1 MTEHNT
7 EAIEA
12 DNEAIEEEA
21 PKEEPPEVPTK
32 SRKVRSELQL
42 KALAAARQR
51 AYIVRAEK
59 AAIKKQNESKK
70 TPEVSIEFQKSY
82 QDVSKDDPAE
92 IPDESKDVLPENENE
107 NIRDD
112 VKKENEK
119 QDVKQESQERQQF
132 TDHINSI
139 IDTRIRYKPIVKTKF
154 KMIDGV
160 YVIRE

>member
-1 MTEHNT
+1 MTEENT
-7 EAIEA
+7 EPT
-12 DNEAIEEEA
+12 DNEAIEED
-21 PKEEPPEVPTK
+21 PKEEPPEVPTE

-42 KALAAARQR
+42 KVLAAARQR

-92 IPDESKDVLPENENE
+92 IPDEIKDDLPENE

-119 QDVKQESQERQQF
+119 QDVNQESQERQEF
-132 TDHINSI
+132 NDHINNL
-139 IDTRIRYKPIVKTKF
+139 IDTRIRYKPIVKSKF
-154 KMIDGV
+154 KQVDGL
-160 YVIRE
+160 YILRE